1 MEGSKICS
9 SQFHPPNKASPPQ
22 TDTQMG
28 IHIINQY
35 RYEKDIIV
43 NHYEK

>member
-9 SQFHPPNKASPPQ
+9 RKFHPPNKTSPPQ

-28 IHIINQY
+28 VHTIQNADT
-35 RYEKDIIV
+35 RMT
-43 NHYEK
+43 